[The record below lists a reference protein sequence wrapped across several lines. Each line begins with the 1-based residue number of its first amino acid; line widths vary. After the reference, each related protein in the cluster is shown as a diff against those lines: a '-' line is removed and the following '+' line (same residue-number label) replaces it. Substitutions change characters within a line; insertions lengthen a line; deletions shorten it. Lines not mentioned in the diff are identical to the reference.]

1 MTTAHTSNEKDPRVT
16 STGPFENHTTNNSD
30 FAISDRP
37 SKALATIKDKFDQHG
52 HGVHDGDNND
62 FIVVQK
68 NWGHS
73 RHCRDYAALIG
84 FGRQL
89 GVL

>member
-1 MTTAHTSNEKDPRVT
+1 MTAAHTTNEKDPRVT
-16 STGPFENHTTNNSD
+16 STGPFENHTTNALNFPIFED
-30 FAISDRP
+30 A
-37 SKALATIKDKFDQHG
+37 SKALVTIKAKFDLHG

>member
-1 MTTAHTSNEKDPRVT
+1 MITAHTTNRKGHGCDPV
-16 STGPFENHTTNNSD
+16 PFQNHTINYLD
-30 FAISDRP
+30 FPTGDRP
-37 SKALATIKDKFDQHG
+37 GKALATVKAKFALRSHA
-52 HGVHDGDNND
+52 VHDGGNHD

-73 RHCRDYAALIG
+73 RYCRDYAALVA

-89 GVL
+89 RVL

>member
-1 MTTAHTSNEKDPRVT
+1 MTTAHTTNEKDPRVT
-16 STGPFENHTTNNSD
+16 STGPFEIHTTNKSD
-30 FAISDRP
+30 FPTFEGA
-37 SKALATIKDKFDQHG
+37 SKALATIKAKFDLHG

-68 NWGHS
+68 NWGHL

>member
-1 MTTAHTSNEKDPRVT
+1 MTTAHTTNEKDPRVT
-16 STGPFENHTTNNSD
+16 STGSFENHTTTELD
-30 FAISDRP
+30 FKTFEGA
-37 SKALATIKDKFDQHG
+37 SKALATIKAKFDLYG

-73 RHCRDYAALIG
+73 RYCRDYAALIG

>member
-1 MTTAHTSNEKDPRVT
+1 MTTAHTTSEKGHGLHPV
-16 STGPFENHTTNNSD
+16 PFQNHTTNEPE
-30 FAISDRP
+30 FKTFEGA
-37 SKALATIKDKFDQHG
+37 SKTLVTIKAKLDLHG
-52 HGVHDGDNND
+52 HGVHDGGNKD

-73 RHCRDYAALIG
+73 RYCQDYAALIG

>member
-1 MTTAHTSNEKDPRVT
+1 MTTAHTTNGKGHGCDPV
-16 STGPFENHTTNNSD
+16 PFHNYTTNEFD
-30 FAISDRP
+30 FPTFEAA
-37 SKALATIKDKFDQHG
+37 SKALATIKTKFDLHG
-52 HGVHDGDNND
+52 HGVHDGGNND

-68 NWGHS
+68 NSGHS
-73 RHCRDYAALIG
+73 RYCRDYAALIG

>member
-1 MTTAHTSNEKDPRVT
+1 MIAAHTNGKGHGCDPV
-16 STGPFENHTTNNSD
+16 PFQNYTTNKLD
-30 FAISDRP
+30 FPTFEGA
-37 SKALATIKDKFDQHG
+37 SKALVTIKAKFDRHG
-52 HGVHDGDNND
+52 HSVHDGDNND

-73 RHCRDYAALIG
+73 RYCRDYAALIG

>member
-1 MTTAHTSNEKDPRVT
+1 MTTAHTTNEKDPRVT
-16 STGPFENHTTNNSD
+16 STGPFENHITNESD
-30 FAISDRP
+30 FPIFDGA
-37 SKALATIKDKFDQHG
+37 SKALATIKAKFALRG
-52 HGVHDGDNND
+52 HSVHDGSSHD

-68 NWGHS
+68 DWGHS
-73 RHCRDYAALIG
+73 RYCRDYAALIG

>member
-1 MTTAHTSNEKDPRVT
+1 MTTAHTTNEKDPRVT
-16 STGPFENHTTNNSD
+16 STGPFENHTTNELD
-30 FAISDRP
+30 FKTFADA
-37 SKALATIKDKFDQHG
+37 SKALTTIKAKFDLHG

>member
-1 MTTAHTSNEKDPRVT
+1 MTTAHTTNEKGHGLHPV
-16 STGPFENHTTNNSD
+16 PFENHTTNDGD
-30 FAISDRP
+30 FPISERP
-37 SKALATIKDKFDQHG
+37 CKALATIKAKFALRG
-52 HGVHDGDNND
+52 HAVHDGENHD

-73 RHCRDYAALIG
+73 RYCLDYAALID